1 MESIVKIAA
10 IAVIAALC
18 AVSVKKHVP
27 ELGLVIGI
35 IAGVLILESSVAA
48 LKGTKDLMETLADT
62 AGLSPVV
69 LTPVIKTVGIAIIT
83 KLAAEICR
91 DAKEGGIA
99 VFLETAG
106 AASALFVALPLIEM
120 VLSMIIELV

>member
-10 IAVIAALC
+10 VAVVAALC
-18 AVSVKKHVP
+18 AVTVKKNVP
-27 ELGLVIGI
+27 ELGLAIGLT
-35 IAGVLILESSVAA
+35 AGVLILVSSVTA
-48 LKGTKDLMETLADT
+48 LKSAKELMETLAKT

-69 LTPVIKTVGIAIIT
+69 LAPVIKTVGIAIIT

-99 VFLETAG
+99 AFVETAG
-106 AASALFVALPLIEM
+106 AVGALFVSLPLIEM
-120 VLSMIIELV
+120 VLNVITELL

>member
-18 AVSVKKHVP
+18 AVTVKKQVP
-27 ELGLVIGI
+27 ELGLAIGL
-35 IAGVLILESSVAA
+35 IAGALILGSSVAA
-48 LKGTKDLMETLADT
+48 LKSAKELMETLADT

-69 LTPVIKTVGIAIIT
+69 LTPVIKTVGIAIVT

-99 VFLETAG
+99 AFVETAG
-106 AASALFVALPLIEM
+106 AAGALFVALPLIEM
-120 VLSMIIELV
+120 VLSVITELV

>member
-10 IAVIAALC
+10 IAVVAALC
-18 AVSVKKHVP
+18 AVTVKKQVP
-27 ELGLVIGI
+27 ELGLAIGL
-35 IAGVLILESSVAA
+35 IAGTLILASSVAA
-48 LKGTKDLMETLADT
+48 LKSAKDLMETLADT
-62 AGLSPVV
+62 VGLSPAV

-99 VFLETAG
+99 AFVETAG
-106 AASALFVALPLIEM
+106 AASALFVALPLVEM
-120 VLSMIIELV
+120 VLSMITGLV

>member
-18 AVSVKKHVP
+18 AVTVKKQVP
-27 ELGLVIGI
+27 ELGLAIGL
-35 IAGVLILESSVAA
+35 IAGALILASSVPA
-48 LKGTKDLMETLADT
+48 LKSAKELMETLADT

-69 LTPVIKTVGIAIIT
+69 LTSVIKTVGIAIIT

-99 VFLETAG
+99 AFVETAG
-106 AASALFVALPLIEM
+106 AAGALFVALPLIEM
-120 VLSMIIELV
+120 VLSLITELV